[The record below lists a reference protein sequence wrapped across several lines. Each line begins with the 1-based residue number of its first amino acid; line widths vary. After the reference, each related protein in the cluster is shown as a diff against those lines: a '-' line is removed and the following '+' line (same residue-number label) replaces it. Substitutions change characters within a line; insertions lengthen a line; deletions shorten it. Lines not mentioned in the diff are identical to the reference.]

1 MSAYS
6 ALAYFGNVGG
16 LQGFLLSIF
25 PIITQIFA
33 PNSFSAIF
41 VRKNFTQRKKKN
53 KQEGLREKIKYS
65 TWEIYKRKLWF
76 CKWLSM
82 CYSKR
87 YRSKTKKIAKG
98 EDVLEKVLDVQ
109 VLFD

>member
-1 MSAYS
+1 M
-6 ALAYFGNVGG
+6 
-16 LQGFLLSIF
+16 
-25 PIITQIFA
+25 
-33 PNSFSAIF
+33 
-41 VRKNFTQRKKKN
+41 
-53 KQEGLREKIKYS
+53 IKYS